1 MLDLQELVMDYLY
14 YLANASLTLR
24 IVEFLHVRNQLPL
37 RFMTVIHSLDGWIIR
52 VRFAQP
58 LDNRQTGDFA
68 AFLNELG
75 IAYEPN
81 IRVKMALWGLENGQ
95 SPVEVMQQY
104 QIAVISHG
112 RPSRIEIEAFREQFV
127 QGLGYCPETLA

>member
-1 MLDLQELVMDYLY
+1 MDYLY

-24 IVEFLHVRNQLPL
+24 VVEFLHARTLLPL
-37 RFMTVIHSLDGWIIR
+37 SFMTVIHRLDGWVVR
-52 VRFAQP
+52 VKFSAPIDVKQ
-58 LDNRQTGDFA
+58 DGDFRS
-68 AFLNELG
+68 FLNELG
-75 IAYEPN
+75 IPCDPN
-81 IRVKMALWGLENGQ
+81 VRVKMALWGLENGQ

-112 RPSRIEIEAFREQFV
+112 RPDRVEIEAFREQFV